1 MTNELEDDMT
11 DKVLLITGASSG
23 IGRASAF
30 MAAKNGYKL
39 ALVARREEKLKEI
52 VSEVGEE
59 NAIALP
65 ADITQLEELGK
76 AVHQTIEK
84 FGKID
89 AVYANAGKGLNKA
102 GTENGDPG
110 EWSDLID
117 LNVKALLYTAKMT
130 LPHLRETKGHFLITS
145 SVAGKI
151 YLPGS
156 VYGASKW
163 FASGF
168 GHNLA
173 REMKEW
179 GGRCTIICPGMVD
192 TDFFD
197 EPKPDKLKPE
207 DIADAVVF
215 ALNAPHHSTVR
226 EIEVMPTN

>member
-1 MTNELEDDMT
+1 MS

-23 IGRASAF
+23 IGRATAF

-39 ALVARREEKLKEI
+39 ALLARREDKLNEI
-52 VSEVGEE
+52 VSEVGED
-59 NAIALP
+59 NAIAIP
-65 ADITQLEELGK
+65 TDITNMQELGE
-76 AVHQTIEK
+76 AIHTTIEK
-84 FGKID
+84 LGQID
-89 AVYANAGKGLNKA
+89 AVFANAGKGLNKA
-102 GTENGDPG
+102 GIENGDPG
-110 EWSDLID
+110 EWNDMID
-117 LNVKALLYTAKMT
+117 LNVKSLLWTAKMT
-130 LPHLRETKGHFLITS
+130 LPHLRKTKGHFIITS

-151 YLPGS
+151 YMAGS

-197 EPKPDKLKPE
+197 EANPDKLKPN
-207 DIADAVVF
+207 DIADSVVF
-215 ALNAPHHSTVR
+215 ALNSPTHTTIR

>member
-1 MTNELEDDMT
+1 MN

-23 IGRASAF
+23 IGRATAF

-39 ALVARREEKLKEI
+39 ALVARRQNKLKEI
-52 VSEVGEE
+52 VEEVGED
-59 NAIALP
+59 NAIVLP
-65 ADITQLEELGK
+65 TDITKLEELGK
-76 AVHQTIEK
+76 AVQATVEK

-89 AVYANAGKGLNKA
+89 AVYANAGKGLDKA
-102 GTENGDPG
+102 GIENGDPG
-110 EWSDLID
+110 EWDQMID
-117 LNVKALLYTAKMT
+117 LNVRALLYTAKMT
-130 LPHLRETKGHFLITS
+130 LPYLRETKGHFLITS

-151 YLPGS
+151 YLSGS

-179 GGRCTIICPGMVD
+179 GGRCTIICPGMVN
-192 TDFFD
+192 TEFFD
-197 EPKPDKLKPE
+197 EPKPDKLKPT

>member
-1 MTNELEDDMT
+1 MS
-11 DKVLLITGASSG
+11 DKVLLITVASSG
-23 IGRASAF
+23 IGRATALK
-30 MAAKNGYKL
+30 AAKNGYKL
-39 ALVARREEKLKEI
+39 ALLARRENKLKE
-52 VSEVGEE
+52 VVNEVGAD

-65 ADITQLEELGK
+65 TDVTKLEELGK
-76 AVHQTIEK
+76 AIHKTVEK

-89 AVYANAGKGLNKA
+89 AVYANAGKGLEKA
-102 GTENGDPG
+102 GTEHGDPR
-110 EWSDLID
+110 EWDQLID
-117 LNVKALLYTAKMT
+117 LNVKALLWTAKMT
-130 LPHLRETKGHFLITS
+130 MQHLRQTKGHFLITS
-145 SVAGKI
+145 SVVGKI

-163 FASGF
+163 FAYGF

-179 GGRCTIICPGMVD
+179 GGRCTVICPGMVD

-197 EPKPDKLKPE
+197 EPKPDKLKPD

>member
-1 MTNELEDDMT
+1 MT
-11 DKVLLITGASSG
+11 DKVLFITGASTG
-23 IGRASAF
+23 IGRSTAF
-30 MAAKNGYKL
+30 MAAKHGYKL
-39 ALVARREEKLKEI
+39 ALVARSEEKLNEI
-52 VSEVGEE
+52 VSEVGKD
-59 NAIALP
+59 NAIALKT
-65 ADITQLEELGK
+65 DVTNLEELGK
-76 AVHQTIEK
+76 AVHSTIDK

-89 AVYANAGKGLNKA
+89 AVFANAGKGLNKP
-102 GTENGDPG
+102 GTENGDPR
-110 EWSDLID
+110 EWDEMID
-117 LNVKALLYTAKMT
+117 LNVKSLLWTAKMT

-192 TDFFD
+192 TPFFD

-207 DIADAVVF
+207 DIAEAVVF
-215 ALNAPHHSTVR
+215 ALDAPQRSTVR
-226 EIEVMPTN
+226 EVEVMPTN

>member
-1 MTNELEDDMT
+1 MNE
-11 DKVLLITGASSG
+11 KVLLITGASSG
-23 IGRASAF
+23 IGRATALK
-30 MAAKNGYKL
+30 AAKEGYKL
-39 ALVARREEKLKEI
+39 AVLARRENKLNEI
-52 VSEVGEE
+52 VQEVGED
-59 NAIALP
+59 NAISLP
-65 ADITQLEELGK
+65 TDVTKLDDLGK
-76 AVHQTIEK
+76 SIHKTVER

-89 AVYANAGKGLNKA
+89 AVFANAGKGLNKA
-102 GTENGDPG
+102 GTEHGDPR
-110 EWSDLID
+110 EWDELVD
-117 LNVKALLYTAKMT
+117 LNIKGLLWTAKMT
-130 LPHLRETKGHFLITS
+130 MQHLRQTKGHFLITS

-179 GGRCTIICPGMVD
+179 GGRCTVICPGMVD

-215 ALNAPHHSTVR
+215 ALSAPQRSTVR

>member
-1 MTNELEDDMT
+1 MN

-23 IGRASAF
+23 IGRASALL
-30 MAAKNGYKL
+30 AAENGYKL
-39 ALVARREEKLKEI
+39 ALLARREDKLKEI
-52 VSEVGEE
+52 VDEVGEDR
-59 NAIALP
+59 AIALP
-65 ADITQLEELGK
+65 TDITNLEELGR
-76 AVHQTIEK
+76 AVHKTIDK

-89 AVYANAGKGLNKA
+89 AVFANAGKGLDKA
-102 GTENGDPG
+102 GTENGDPR
-110 EWSDLID
+110 EWDEMID
-117 LNVKALLYTAKMT
+117 LNIKSLLYTAKMT
-130 LPHLRETKGHFLITS
+130 LPHLRETKGHFIITS

-156 VYGASKW
+156 IYGASKW

-168 GHNLA
+168 GHNLS

-192 TDFFD
+192 TEFFD
-197 EPKPDKLKPE
+197 EPKPDKLRPK

-215 ALNAPHHSTVR
+215 ALNAPQRSSIR

>member
-1 MTNELEDDMT
+1 MS

-23 IGRASAF
+23 IGESSAF
-30 MAAKNGYKL
+30 AAAKAGYKVALL
-39 ALVARREEKLKEI
+39 ARSEDKLNKI
-52 VSEVGEE
+52 A
-59 NAIALP
+59 NAINSEFGNDTAL
-65 ADITQLEELGK
+65 AIKTDVTQLEELGK
-76 AVHQTIEK
+76 AIHTTIEK
-84 FGKID
+84 FGKLD
-89 AVYANAGKGLNKA
+89 AVFANAGKGLNKA
-102 GTENGDPG
+102 GTENGDPR
-110 EWSDLID
+110 EWDEMID
-117 LNVKALLYTAKMT
+117 LNVKSLLWTAKMT
-130 LPHLRETKGHFLITS
+130 LPHLRETLGHFIITS

-192 TDFFD
+192 TPFFD
-197 EPKPDKLKPE
+197 EPKPDKLKPS
-207 DIADAVVF
+207 DIADALVF
-215 ALNAPHHSTVR
+215 ALTTPARSTVR

>member
-1 MTNELEDDMT
+1 MN

-23 IGRASAF
+23 IGRATAF
-30 MAAKNGYKL
+30 MAAQNGYKL
-39 ALVARREEKLKEI
+39 ALVARRKSKLKEI
-52 VSEVGEE
+52 VGEVGED

-65 ADITQLEELGK
+65 ADITKLEELEK
-76 AVHQTIEK
+76 AVQATVEK

-89 AVYANAGKGLNKA
+89 AVYANAGKGLDSA
-102 GTENGDPG
+102 GTENGDPA
-110 EWSDLID
+110 EWDQMID

-151 YLPGS
+151 YLSGS

-179 GGRCTIICPGMVD
+179 GGRCTIICPGMVN
-192 TDFFD
+192 TEFFD
-197 EPKPDKLKPE
+197 EPKPDKLKPT

-215 ALNAPHHSTVR
+215 ALNAPYHSTVR
-226 EIEVMPTN
+226 EIEVMPTH

>member
-1 MTNELEDDMT
+1 MS

-23 IGRASAF
+23 IGRATALK
-30 MAAKNGYKL
+30 AAQNGYKL
-39 ALVARREEKLKEI
+39 ALLARRENKLKEI
-52 VSEVGEE
+52 VDEIGEDR
-59 NAIALP
+59 AIALP
-65 ADITQLEELGK
+65 TDVTNLEELGK
-76 AVHQTIEK
+76 AIHKTVER

-89 AVYANAGKGLNKA
+89 AVYANAGKGLESA
-102 GTENGDPG
+102 GTENGDPR
-110 EWSDLID
+110 EWDQLID
-117 LNVKALLYTAKMT
+117 LNVKALLWTAKMT
-130 LPHLRETKGHFLITS
+130 LQHLRQTKGHFLITS

-179 GGRCTIICPGMVD
+179 GGRCTVICPGMVD

-215 ALNAPHHSTVR
+215 ALNAPSHATVR

>member
-1 MTNELEDDMT
+1 MKE
-11 DKVLLITGASSG
+11 KVLFITGASSG
-23 IGRASAF
+23 IGRATAF
-30 MAAKNGYKL
+30 LAARNGYKL
-39 ALVARREEKLKEI
+39 ALVARRENKLKEI
-52 VSEVGEE
+52 VEEVGEE

-65 ADITQLEELGK
+65 ADITKLEELEK
-76 AVHQTIEK
+76 AVHATVER

-102 GTENGDPG
+102 GTEKGDPG
-110 EWSDLID
+110 EWDQLID

-130 LPHLRETKGHFLITS
+130 LPHLRETRGHFLLTS

-151 YLPGS
+151 YWSGS

-179 GGRCTIICPGMVD
+179 GGRCTIICPGMVN
-192 TDFFD
+192 TEFFD
-197 EPKPDKLKPE
+197 EPKPDKLKPA

-215 ALNAPHHSTVR
+215 ALNAPYHSTVR

>member
-1 MTNELEDDMT
+1 MKE
-11 DKVLLITGASSG
+11 KVLLITGASSG
-23 IGRASAF
+23 IGRATAF
-30 MAAKNGYKL
+30 AAAKSGYKL
-39 ALVARREEKLKEI
+39 ALVARRENKLKEI
-52 VSEVGEE
+52 VDEIGDDK
-59 NAIALP
+59 AIALP
-65 ADITQLEELGK
+65 ADITKLEELGK
-76 AVHQTIEK
+76 AIHKTIDK

-89 AVYANAGKGLNKA
+89 AVFANAGKGLEKP

-110 EWSDLID
+110 EWSEMID

-130 LPHLRETKGHFLITS
+130 LPHLRHTKGHFLITS

-192 TDFFD
+192 TEFFD